1 MSVEISR
8 AARLAREAREYVLKR
23 EALLLEYP
31 ELADDD
37 ETLLDTLDGCTTI
50 NEQLAA
56 IAREALEAEALAD
69 GLKAYQDAL
78 ARRKGR
84 LIERG
89 AKLRRMALR
98 YMSELDLKKIVAPDL
113 TATRK
118 ALGPTV
124 VIIDENMIPVEFVR
138 IERTPNKTAIKAA
151 LVAGEDIDG
160 ATLSNGGETIAIRI
174 S

>member
-56 IAREALEAEALAD
+56 IAREALEA
-69 GLKAYQDAL
+69 
-78 ARRKGR
+78 
-84 LIERG
+84 
-89 AKLRRMALR
+89 
-98 YMSELDLKKIVAPDL
+98 
-113 TATRK
+113 
-118 ALGPTV
+118 
-124 VIIDENMIPVEFVR
+124 
-138 IERTPNKTAIKAA
+138 
-151 LVAGEDIDG
+151 
-160 ATLSNGGETIAIRI
+160 
-174 S
+174 